1 MEPLRNSIA
10 TLAHQILSGLDD
22 PDRMV
27 AAWPLAAGHAVAK
40 RTRAI
45 SFADRNLTVAV
56 SDKAW
61 QQQLALLRPQ
71 LRMRLTRLTGVAVAD
86 ILFFVETQRRE
97 PNAG

>member
-10 TLAHQILSGLDD
+10 TLAHQILAGLDD
-22 PDRMV
+22 PDRVV
-27 AAWPLAAGHAVAK
+27 AAWPLAAGHAVAT
-40 RTRAI
+40 RTRAV
-45 SFADRNLTVAV
+45 SFTDRNLTVAV

-71 LRMRLTRLTGVAVAD
+71 LRTRLTRLTGVAVAD
-86 ILFFVETQRRE
+86 ILFFVETQRRG